1 MDKHLF
7 DSEWKLMELIWTHGP
22 ISAKDVSLLA
32 AEALNWNKN
41 TTYTVLKKLVDK
53 GVLRRDEPNFIC
65 TPLLQRK
72 DAQKTET
79 KLLID
84 KLYHGSKKAFFAAF
98 LEDEQLSNEDLE
110 QLRQLIER
118 K

>member
-1 MDKHLF
+1 MEKHLY
-7 DSEWKLMELIWTHGP
+7 DSEWKLMELIWENAP
-22 ISAKDVSLLA
+22 ICAKDISILA

-53 GVLRRDEPNFIC
+53 GILRRDEPNFIC
-65 TPLLQRK
+65 TPLLLQK
-72 DAQKTET
+72 DAQRSET

-84 KLYHGSKKAFFAAF
+84 KLFHGSKKAFFAAF
-98 LEDEQLSNEDLE
+98 LEDEQLSSEEIE

>member
-1 MDKHLF
+1 MEKHLF
-7 DSEWKLMELIWTHGP
+7 DSEWKLMELIWEHAP
-22 ISAKDVSLLA
+22 IRAKDVSVLA
-32 AEALNWNKN
+32 AETLHWNKN

-65 TPLLQRK
+65 TPLIQQK
-72 DAQKTET
+72 DVQKAET
-79 KLLID
+79 NLLID
-84 KLYHGSKKAFFAAF
+84 KLYHGSRKAFFAAF
-98 LEDEQLSNEDLE
+98 LDDEHLSNEEIE